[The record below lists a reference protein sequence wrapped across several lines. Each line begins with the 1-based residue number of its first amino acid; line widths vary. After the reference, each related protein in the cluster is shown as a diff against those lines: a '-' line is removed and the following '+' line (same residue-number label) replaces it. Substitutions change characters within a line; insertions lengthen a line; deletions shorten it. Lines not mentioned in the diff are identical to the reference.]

1 MPLPVSGKP
10 TIEIFS
16 PADLNP
22 DFCIPVNPIAIIK
35 VANNH
40 IRLIIKI
47 KKLPKFLL
55 ATAMGTATIP
65 LSENNLTKDTVKCQ
79 NLVGLKYF
87 IANNVNK
94 GAND

>member
-1 MPLPVSGKP
+1 MK
-10 TIEIFS
+10 
-16 PADLNP
+16 
-22 DFCIPVNPIAIIK
+22 
-35 VANNH
+35 
-40 IRLIIKI
+40 LIMKI